1 MRSWSPVMSS
11 SCLLAVIIV
20 GVQTRR
26 WMRRGWC
33 IVVLW
38 LRVFIDKFDLLLS
51 TDCNRTN
58 IFWLQEE
65 NLFLANSLDSVK
77 QYSSRIQKI
86 IGYCVSMPW
95 LGWVNF
101 QDPRELLN
109 GRTEKGRIDTYSGGT
124 PNY

>member
-1 MRSWSPVMSS
+1 
-11 SCLLAVIIV
+11 
-20 GVQTRR
+20 
-26 WMRRGWC
+26 MRRGWC